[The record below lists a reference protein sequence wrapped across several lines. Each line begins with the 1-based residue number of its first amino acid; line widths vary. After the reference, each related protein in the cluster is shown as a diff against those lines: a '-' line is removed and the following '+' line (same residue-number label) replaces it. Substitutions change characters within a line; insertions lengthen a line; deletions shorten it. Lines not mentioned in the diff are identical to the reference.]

1 MLHACWM
8 NRGSLV
14 RTWLLVIAGCAVLL
28 ASTQT
33 AAHGAA
39 KALTADL
46 SMSLSDGG
54 TQWTAQSNQQSTTP
68 SGTWTLTVRNTGTA
82 ASSGTTTIIFS
93 AYSTG
98 KFLPSTGKGWSCDD
112 TNAVVHT
119 CTNRTSVGA
128 GGALEPLSFPW
139 VAFGGYGYAYA
150 TATLSNPS
158 SHNATHATASIYT
171 PVVQQPAVDMS
182 MSLSDRG
189 APWTAQSNQQSTT
202 PSGTWTLRV
211 RNTGTVASSGTTTI
225 VFSAYST
232 GKFLPSTGKGWSC
245 DDTNAVVRTCTS
257 GWSVAPGGALP
268 PLSLPWVSLPG
279 YGYAYAT
286 ATLSN
291 QRNGTINHST
301 ASIYTPVVE
310 QPAVDLSMS
319 LSDGGTPWTEQA
331 NPATT
336 TTPSGTWTLDVR
348 NTGTVASSGTTTV
361 TFDAQS
367 AGDYLQSSGQDWAC
381 ADNGATLTCTNPD
394 AVPAGG
400 TLPPLSV
407 PWATS
412 SGGYAEA
419 SVTLANPS
427 DGTINHASSSILTPV
442 SDSSAADVVATI
454 SDGGQPFT
462 AGQQAV
468 YTITVSNAGTSPASG
483 PTTVYYPVPFAGTV
497 AAGTGWTC
505 TPSDVASPDCS
516 YSGGIAAGSA
526 LPPITLTASVP
537 AQDAPASVQAATY
550 VDNPNDTFQNDNG
563 AHLVT
568 DVTPLPIDVVA
579 TISDGGAPF
588 TAGQNAVYTI
598 RVRNTGTSPASGTTT
613 VDYPVVF
620 SGAVAAGTG
629 WTCTPSDVTTPE
641 CSHSGGI
648 AAGSAL
654 PPITVTTAVPAQDA
668 PATVRATVNVE
679 NSSDA
684 FTNDNFSILDTD
696 ITPRPVDVTAD
707 ISDGGV
713 PFATGHTAIYTVQV
727 RNTGTSP
734 ARGTTTVYY
743 PVPFPGAVA
752 EGTGWTC
759 TPSSVSNPFCSNPS
773 PIPAKSALPPLTI
786 HAVVPSQDPS
796 AETRAE

>member
-119 CTNRTSVGA
+119 CTNRTSVGPGGALEPLSFPWVAFGGYGYAYATATLSNPSSHNATHATASIYTPVVQQPAVDMSMSLSDRGAPWTAQSNQQSTTPSGTWTLRVRNTGTVASSGTTTIVFSAYSTGKFLPSTGKGWSCDDTNAVVHTCTNRTSVGA

-182 MSLSDRG
+182 MSLSDGG

-588 TAGQNAVYTI
+588 TAG
-598 RVRNTGTSPASGTTT
+598 
-613 VDYPVVF
+613 
-620 SGAVAAGTG
+620 
-629 WTCTPSDVTTPE
+629 
-641 CSHSGGI
+641 
-648 AAGSAL
+648 
-654 PPITVTTAVPAQDA
+654 
-668 PATVRATVNVE
+668 
-679 NSSDA
+679 
-684 FTNDNFSILDTD
+684 
-696 ITPRPVDVTAD
+696 
-707 ISDGGV
+707 
-713 PFATGHTAIYTVQV
+713 
-727 RNTGTSP
+727 
-734 ARGTTTVYY
+734 
-743 PVPFPGAVA
+743 
-752 EGTGWTC
+752 
-759 TPSSVSNPFCSNPS
+759 
-773 PIPAKSALPPLTI
+773 
-786 HAVVPSQDPS
+786 
-796 AETRAE
+796 